1 MKKYISIISIALITG
16 FSSCKK
22 NYLDLSV
29 NPNTPSVAAPGL
41 LLSGALKTTAG
52 IVNGGLN
59 NNANVAGTVNFGFYT
74 QYANWVGYL
83 SQSTSYQP
91 FVNLEQYA
99 FTSSDYDV
107 WTRLYSNLANYKAI
121 IDANAGPNYTA
132 MAKIMT
138 VYNYEQLV
146 DNYNN
151 VPYSQALQGSSN
163 LNPTYDNGSAI
174 YDDLMKQLDAAIAL
188 IQGAPTA
195 AVNPGSADIMFNG
208 NMTNWKKFANTL
220 KLRLAIRQS
229 NLSAKQAALKT
240 AVSATASL
248 GYLDTTNPALVNPG
262 YTNIDAFGGQQ
273 SPLWINYGT
282 TQGGSAQTNNAEYQ
296 ANSFAATFFGSNND
310 PRLVQ
315 VYTNIP
321 AALNAT
327 SAQNGTVNVQS
338 GQAIVATPFGGS
350 QPPTALINGT
360 RVALSVSKFGLG
372 ILKSA
377 TMPAVIMSAAESLFL
392 QSEGVAEGLVTG
404 NAATFYNA
412 GIAASF
418 ADDLVPNA
426 ASAAAAYYSQAAI
439 TYPAAGSLEQ
449 QKQAIITQK
458 WAALV
463 GYGAFEAFNELRRTG
478 YPNVP
483 TSIYPGANAP
493 SQVARIFYPFV
504 EFQTN
509 ANNVAAQG
517 TIDKFTSKIFWAK

>member
-1 MKKYISIISIALITG
+1 MKKYISLIFITLTLAA
-16 FSSCKK
+16 SSCKK
-22 NYLDLSV
+22 DYLELST
-29 NPNTPSVAAPGL
+29 NPNTPSIAAPNL

-107 WTRLYSNLANYKAI
+107 WTRLYANLANYKAI
-121 IDANAGPNYTA
+121 IDVNGGPYLTA

-138 VYNYEQLV
+138 AFDYEQLV

-151 VPYSQALQGSSN
+151 VPYTQALQGSSN
-163 LNPTYDNGSAI
+163 LNPVYDNGSAI
-174 YDDLMKQLDAAIAL
+174 YDDLLKQLDAAIAL
-188 IQGAPTA
+188 IQGAPA
-195 AVNPGSADIMFNG
+195 GAVNPGTADIMFGG
-208 NMTNWKKFANTL
+208 NMDNWKKFANTL

-229 NLSAKQAALKT
+229 NLSAKQATLKT
-240 AVSATASL
+240 SISATAAV
-248 GYLDTTNPALVNPG
+248 GYLDATNPAIVQPG

-273 SPLWINYGT
+273 SPLWLNYGS
-282 TQGGSAQTNNAEYQ
+282 TQSGNAQTNNAQYQ
-296 ANSFAATFFGSNND
+296 ANSFAATFFATNND

-315 VYTNIP
+315 VYSNIP
-321 AALNAT
+321 TAVNAT
-327 SAQNGTVNVQS
+327 SVQNGTLNVQN
-338 GQAIVATPFGGS
+338 GKAIVATPFGGS
-350 QPPTALINGT
+350 QPPTGLINGT
-360 RVALSVSKFGLG
+360 RTPLAVSKFGPG
-372 ILKSA
+372 VLKSA
-377 TMPAVIMSAAESLFL
+377 TMPAVIMSSAEALFL
-392 QSEGVAEGLVTG
+392 QAEGVAEGLITG
-404 NAATFYNA
+404 NAATLYNA
-412 GIAASF
+412 GISASF

-426 ASAAAAYYSQAAI
+426 TSAAASYYSQTAI
-439 TYPAAGSLEQ
+439 AYPTSGSVEQ

-483 TSIYPGANAP
+483 VSIFAGAGTQ
-493 SQVARIFYPFV
+493 QVARIFYPV
-504 EFQTN
+504 IEFQTN
-509 ANNVAAQG
+509 ANNVGTQG